1 MSYMY
6 SELINC
12 NVQSMELDLHAG
24 IAVVSI
30 VWIPLQLARYIVTH
44 NHPYIISSCN
54 SQACSYLCIGMVMCD
69 NVGCWL

>member
-44 NHPYIISSCN
+44 NHPYIIINSC
-54 SQACSYLCIGMVMCD
+54 SI
-69 NVGCWL
+69 